1 MQSQKHLFLLFFILV
16 LNFSCKNIFA
26 QETENPLPPTRTL
39 GVGLSFGESF
49 MINIDAS
56 KVYGVTKNKKF
67 RIGYGIRYSGVISK
81 NQEFVT
87 APANITS
94 GQTGLGVLFA
104 ENKKENFDTLSFADT
119 QTNAINV
126 AIYLQY
132 AFNKKWDIG
141 FNIDAIGF
149 SFGGKQIGIFEA
161 NGLKTT
167 QNASPTAFNLLLI
180 SDNDLGSLNSEI
192 YARYWLTEKWAVKAG
207 FSFMFTEYKTDK
219 KLTFD
224 NDRFRNKALLFEV
237 GGHLKF

>member
-1 MQSQKHLFLLFFILV
+1 MNNIQKTFFLFLIFIFL
-16 LNFSCKNIFA
+16 FSCNNIFA

-39 GVGLSFGESF
+39 GLGVNFGESF
-49 MINIDAS
+49 MLAIDAS

-67 RIGYGIRYSGVISK
+67 RIGYGIRYSGLFAK

-94 GQTGLGVLFA
+94 GKTGFGVLFA
-104 ENKKENFDTLSFADT
+104 ENKPENFDTLRFADT
-119 QTNAINV
+119 QLNALNV

-132 AFNKKWDIG
+132 AFNKKFDVG

-149 SFGGKQIGIFEA
+149 SFGEKQTGIFQA

-167 QNASPTAFNLLLI
+167 QNASPTAFNLLLV

-192 YARYWLTEKWAVKAG
+192 YARYWLNEKWAIKAG
-207 FSFMFTEYKTDK
+207 LSFVFTEYKTDQ

-224 NDRFRNKALLFEV
+224 NNRFRNKALLFEI
-237 GGHLKF
+237 GGHFKF